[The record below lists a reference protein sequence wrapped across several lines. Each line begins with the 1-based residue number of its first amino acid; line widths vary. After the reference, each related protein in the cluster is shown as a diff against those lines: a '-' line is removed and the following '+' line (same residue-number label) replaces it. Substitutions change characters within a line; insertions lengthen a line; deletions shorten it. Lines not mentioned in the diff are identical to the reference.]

1 MIRLAIVAAF
11 TLAQPGFAQA
21 ITGTASAV
29 DGDSL
34 TVGGQDVRLFGIDAP
49 EYRQTCQVHYSAW
62 TCGADAAAALRKLV
76 DNRLITCIS
85 RDRDVYGRTVANCL
99 IDGHDV
105 AAQTVREGLAIVL
118 DNGRS
123 DYGAV
128 EAQAKAGK
136 IGVWASQF
144 AMPVDWR
151 RAHPRD
157 PAATLKASARLS
169 HAPARPQPQSSGNP
183 YRSCAQARAA
193 GATPVYR
200 GQPGYNPNLDGDA
213 DGIACEP
220 YRRRR

>member
-11 TLAQPGFAQA
+11 MLAQPAFAQT

-76 DNRLITCIS
+76 DNRLITCIWH
-85 RDRDVYGRTVANCL
+85 DRDVYGRTVANCL

-105 AAQTVREGLAIVL
+105 AAQMVREGLAIVL
-118 DNGRS
+118 DSGRA

-128 EAQAKAGK
+128 EARAKAGK
-136 IGVWASQF
+136 IGIWASQF
-144 AMPVDWR
+144 AMPVGWR
-151 RAHPRD
+151 RTHPRD
-157 PAATLKASARLS
+157 PAAAPKPGARLS
-169 HAPARPQPQSSGNP
+169 NAPARPRPQSIGYP

-193 GATPVYR
+193 GAAPMYR
-200 GQPGYNPNLDGDA
+200 GQAGYNPNLDGDA

-220 YRRRR
+220 YRGRR